1 MKIRNFVH
9 KGLKRLYLEEIPKGL
24 PPDAVDKLR
33 KMLTFLQDI
42 EDPDELRSIPV
53 WKAHMLKGGR
63 KGIWSLHV
71 TRNWRLTFAI
81 DAAEGEVFDVNLED
95 YH

>member
-1 MKIRNFVH
+1 M
-9 KGLKRLYLEEIPKGL
+9 
-24 PPDAVDKLR
+24 DKLR

-42 EDPDELRSIPV
+42 EDPDELRSMPV
-53 WKAHMLKGGR
+53 WNALMLKGGR

-81 DAAEGEVFDVNLED
+81 DAAEGEVFDVSFEN